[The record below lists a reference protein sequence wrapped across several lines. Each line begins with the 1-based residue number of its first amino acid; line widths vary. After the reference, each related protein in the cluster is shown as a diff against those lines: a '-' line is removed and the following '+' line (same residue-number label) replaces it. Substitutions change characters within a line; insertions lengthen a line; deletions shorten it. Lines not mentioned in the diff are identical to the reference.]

1 MKRPKR
7 VSEVDW
13 KAVESPELTEREFKR
28 MRPAAR
34 VVPKVVEAARRA
46 RGRPKQEITKELVS
60 MRLSPTVLAHFR
72 GQGPGWQTRVNS
84 FLMEFVTIVGSGN
97 MPRTEVTKKLWDY
110 IKRNKLQ
117 ATSIRR
123 SRRISESGRD
133 IKQSSDSTN
142 RRATAM
148 RSR

>member
-7 VSEVDW
+7 VSEIDW

-28 MRPAAR
+28 MRPASR
-34 VVPKVVEAARRA
+34 VVPKVVEAALRA

-84 FLMEFVTIVGSGN
+84 FLGEFVTIVGGRN
-97 MPRTEVTKKLWDY
+97 MPRTEVTKRLWDY
-110 IKRNKLQ
+110 IKRNQLQ
-117 ATSIRR
+117 ATNIRR
-123 SRRISESGRD
+123 SRRINESG
-133 IKQSSDSTN
+133 SDKKRPSDPTN
-142 RRATAM
+142 RRATAI

>member
-1 MKRPKR
+1 MKKPKR
-7 VSEVDW
+7 VGEAEW

-28 MRPAAR
+28 MRPASQA
-34 VVPKVVEAARRA
+34 VPRVVEASRRA

-84 FLMEFVTIVGSGN
+84 FLVEFVAIVGGGN

-110 IKRNKLQ
+110 IKRNQLQ

-123 SRRISESGRD
+123 SRRISESGTDR
-133 IKQSSDSTN
+133 KRSSDPTN
-142 RRATAM
+142 RRATAI